1 MSIQIICRKI
11 GMTQIFVESGECI
24 PVTVLQADSN
34 RVVQKKTEQTDGYTA
49 LQMGAG
55 SRRDKLVTK
64 AVLGHFQKANLA
76 TPRQLRE
83 RYWSDRGG
91 RRIN

>member
-24 PVTVLQADSN
+24 PVTVLKADSN
-34 RVVQKKTEQTDGYTA
+34 RVVQKKSEQTDGYTA

-64 AVLGHFQKANLA
+64 AALGHFQKANLA

-83 RYWSDRGG
+83 C
-91 RRIN
+91 RITAEEA